1 MAPNTTFES
10 PNFNSF
16 IVNGSLNDNSQD
28 PDANFFLNNVSQ
40 DFTENSVSVLHL
52 NIRSLN
58 KNFESFAELY
68 ISLSFN
74 FSIICFSE
82 TWSNDENLCK
92 NSLFQLES
100 HSFLHK
106 NRKYRRGGEKW
117 KAIESLST
125 EISNNFLNTEGQ
137 SPHCISNFLDK
148 LK

>member
-1 MAPNTTFES
+1 MIIVKTRIQTFFSTMFLPVTQIIFHQAILMEILKIS
-10 PNFNSF
+10 RK
-16 IVNGSLNDNSQD
+16 IQSLFYISTSGT
-28 PDANFFLNNVSQ
+28 L
-40 DFTENSVSVLHL
+40 
-52 NIRSLN
+52 I
-58 KNFESFAELY
+58 KSFAELY

-125 EISNNFLNTEGQ
+125 EISYNFLNTEGQ

-148 LK
+148 LKW